1 MHIYSCYGRS
11 SVDQA
16 PEKKQQ
22 IKEEAPDLL
31 LFCRLF
37 LTKND
42 VLLRVRS
49 IITKRRLLA
58 QVFPDRGK
66 SHSAWQAHLRS
77 I

>member
-1 MHIYSCYGRS
+1 M
-11 SVDQA
+11 DQA

-49 IITKRRLLA
+49 IIY
-58 QVFPDRGK
+58 
-66 SHSAWQAHLRS
+66 QA
-77 I
+77 